1 MRVTFPRLPDHE
13 WSYAVIERDDGAVY
27 RLYGGLA
34 GAPLP
39 RGARLLI
46 VERSLGIR
54 DGLWGGIAAGAVH
67 LSMRQGRCG
76 RPPRPCPRPPGP
88 GREPRLAGSR
98 AELLA
103 DLAER
108 VAGMATPCP
117 QQIRRLARAVLPAA
131 PDGGPGIDPEA
142 IAAAA
147 RALQVEA
154 ARWARL
160 RPGQELTYEW
170 PSPAPRA
177 SPGRASPG
185 RASPGRANPG
195 RASPGRASPNAH
207 PGT

>member
-88 GREPRLAGSR
+88 GLEPRLAGSR

-108 VAGMATPCP
+108 VAGMAAPGP
-117 QQIRRLARAVLPAA
+117 QQIRCLARAVLPAA

-170 PSPAPRA
+170 PSPLPARAPAARA
-177 SPGRASPG
+177 PAARAQMRI
-185 RASPGRANPG
+185 RARDSGPRGAFG
-195 RASPGRASPNAH
+195 H
-207 PGT
+207 PA